1 MEKAREMTEKDV
13 KKNWIKL
20 PKMIDVAVFLNG
32 DAYLNPESI
41 SFMKKAI
48 MEYKLN
54 KK

>member
-41 SFMKKAI
+41 PLMKKTI
-48 MEYKLN
+48 VEHKLN

>member
-1 MEKAREMTEKDV
+1 MTEKDV

-20 PKMIDVAVFLNG
+20 PKRIDIAVFLNG

-41 SFMKKAI
+41 FLMKKAI
-48 MEYKLN
+48 LEYKLI

>member
-32 DAYLNPESI
+32 DVYLNPGSI
-41 SFMKKAI
+41 SLMKKTI
-48 MEYKLN
+48 MEYRLI